1 MEPVA
6 FPQVTAQA
14 IFAAGV
20 TGAAGENL
28 RRCAPDRANGPGP
41 TLSLHGCKRLL
52 CRGYCLL
59 NIFRRVGRA

>member
-1 MEPVA
+1 MECVA

-41 TLSLHGCKRLL
+41 TCTFPLHLAANACFAAATV
-52 CRGYCLL
+52 C
-59 NIFRRVGRA
+59 